1 MTYTRKT
8 ATRPATAA
16 KAAVAWIPAAEL
28 AYMVGVAVADG
39 EVTFFGGV
47 TYPVPDGAGAGE
59 ATDGADGWTVM
70 VL

>member
-16 KAAVAWIPAAEL
+16 KAAEAWSPAAEL

-47 TYPVPDGAGAGE
+47 MYPVLDAAGAAGVGT
-59 ATDGADGWTVM
+59 ATDG
-70 VL
+70 